1 MRNRDHSVDC
11 NTDHVRR
18 VTYHRKADEP
28 MSAPRL
34 DRLPTFRAFV
44 SSLSSHCDPPGRRHF
59 VQRVKAGLFTADVRD
74 HEQLKAAVRRLP
86 AYVRAQHH
94 FRTNAMQR
102 SPAAARTTVSF
113 YNLRRGQEE
122 DSRVAA
128 QQRGRLR
135 REDSRRRSA

>member
-74 HEQLKAAVRRLP
+74 HEQLKAAV
-86 AYVRAQHH
+86 VRTLTIEGTLTPGKDAK
-94 FRTNAMQR
+94 
-102 SPAAARTTVSF
+102 AAVPLELQDYT
-113 YNLRRGQEE
+113 RRGILH
-122 DSRVAA
+122 
-128 QQRGRLR
+128 G
-135 REDSRRRSA
+135 